1 LSNIKQVEE
10 QLQDRINHT
19 KMLIRS
25 GEVGEALLAIDEIEQ
40 EAEPHQHV
48 LPPALRYLIPF
59 TRGRAYMQIMRS
71 DLATPELETALEIAG
86 EDREARARV
95 QNLLGALLYSQEQPI
110 AAKKHHLACA
120 RAINEGEIK
129 DFNFR
134 FSVYYNLANDYLAS
148 DDMPHAIGS
157 YKEALRTLE
166 DLDAPERQADVFWG
180 LTMAYRSIGD
190 WRNARLHAARA
201 IEVYKSTGNGPAQAA
216 VQINLAE
223 ILLDQERDT
232 QAAKALEQALALLEG
247 TDSHGLM
254 SHVHRYYADLARR
267 SGDLERAAQH
277 AEESL
282 RQAEMLATQGQDHE
296 GSVWIQTTHAFV
308 EALHAA
314 ALVEEARGNPARV
327 DDMFK
332 QAIDLMEQTTV
343 GSVKRDIHLSYGAV
357 LEARGSYK
365 EAVEQVR
372 AAAGNLPVRARL
384 AI

>member
-25 GEVGEALLAIDEIEQ
+25 GKVGEALLAIDEIEQ

-71 DLATPELETALEIAG
+71 DLATPELETAFEIAG
-86 EDREARARV
+86 EEREARARV

-110 AAKKHHLACA
+110 AAKEHHLACA

-134 FSVYYNLANDYLAS
+134 FSVNYNLANDYLAS
-148 DDMPHAIGS
+148 DDIPHAIGS
-157 YKEALRTLE
+157 YKEALRVLE

-180 LTMAYRSIGD
+180 LTMAYRIIGD

-201 IEVYKSTGNGPAQAA
+201 IEVYKSTGNRPAQAA

-223 ILLDQERDT
+223 ILIDQERDT
-232 QAAKALEQALALLEG
+232 QAARVLEHTLALLEG

-282 RQAEMLATQGQDHE
+282 RQAEMLTTQGQDPA
-296 GSVWIQTTHAFV
+296 GSVWIQTTHALV
-308 EALHAA
+308 ESLHAA
-314 ALVEEARGNPARV
+314 ALVEEARGNPARG
-327 DDMFK
+327 DDLFK
-332 QAIDLMEQTTV
+332 QAIDLMKQTTV
-343 GSVKRDIHLSYGAV
+343 ESVKRAIHLSYGAV
-357 LEARGSYK
+357 LEARGAYK
-365 EAVEQVR
+365 EAVEQFRV
-372 AAAGNLPVRARL
+372 AAGNPPARSRL
-384 AI
+384 AT